1 MAERLLGIA
10 SVAERYDNCSTS
22 TIRRMVKKRDPRL
35 PAPCH
40 LRPLQWR
47 ESDIDARLRRLSV
60 ADQLQHETGRT
71 A

>member
-35 PAPCH
+35 PPPCR

-47 ESDIDARLRRLSV
+47 ESDLDRHLRGLSITN
-60 ADQLQHETGRT
+60 QLQQEART
-71 A
+71 V